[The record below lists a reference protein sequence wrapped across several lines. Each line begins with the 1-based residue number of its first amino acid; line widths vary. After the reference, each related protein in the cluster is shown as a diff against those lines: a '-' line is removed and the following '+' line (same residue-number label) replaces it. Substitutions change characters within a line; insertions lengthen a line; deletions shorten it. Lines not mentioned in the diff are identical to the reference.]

1 MSQQITQYLKRMNIT
16 QRFYL
21 GFATMLGALLVMGI
35 IYSISFFHNRYFFN
49 DQITQAQVL
58 KTNLSEITQVNTKT
72 IQNFE
77 ILQQQA
83 SKVGVLYEDLAN
95 LRNIRNEI
103 ASLNFKPS
111 QQRKLDR
118 LVGELL
124 AWQNTQA
131 GKHPFIAPYAG
142 QFTIL
147 SELLRTNPSEDV
159 VRDIGLVIEDITGK
173 ITEETLAFST
183 KTQET
188 MGSVKANLTQL
199 NTNLST
205 QGETLHQTVQSLMGL
220 GETNYTHAI
229 YLLIA
234 SIVFALTLAF
244 MALMVKLIVTDT
256 RKMRTYF
263 QQVIHDDQHI
273 DLRGRMVIDAQS
285 KDEMDCIG
293 KVIGTVFQSVERT
306 ILEVSNIG
314 YGAQHAAKS
323 LQKTSQ
329 TLMGTILA
337 QESSIDTMREPIAK
351 LKQTLTNAQG
361 MSEQTRDALRQNISV
376 MEQFIQGIETLHQNV
391 QQSKE
396 EQIDVNSHM
405 QELFTQVQEMKSVL
419 NIIDDIADQ
428 TNLLALNA
436 AIEAARAG
444 EYGKG
449 FSVVADEV
457 RKLAEKTQN
466 SLGNIDVIVKQ
477 MVESVRKNST
487 KLGHV
492 TLLMDTTALHMN
504 DLGSLANKTKKE
516 VTHSL
521 HIADKSVE
529 LAKMVGESV
538 NTLISQMQESLSL
551 SVTNRGNAQA
561 VSGVSQELFSIS
573 HTLTETLSKF
583 VHQETQRLERTAP
596 IPLTFVA

>member
-1 MSQQITQYLKRMNIT
+1 MSQQITHLLKRMHIT

-21 GFATMLGALLVMGI
+21 GFITIIGALLVMGI

-49 DQITQAQVL
+49 DQITQTRIL
-58 KTNLSEITQVNTKT
+58 KTHLGETTQVNATT
-72 IQNFE
+72 IQDFDM
-77 ILQQQA
+77 LQQQA

-95 LRNIRNEI
+95 LRTIRNDI

-111 QQRKLDR
+111 QQRKLER
-118 LVGELL
+118 LVNELL

-147 SELLRTNPSEDV
+147 AELLRTNPSDDV

-173 ITEETLAFST
+173 ITEETLAFNS

-188 MGSVKANLTQL
+188 MGSLKANLTRL
-199 NTNLST
+199 NTNLSSE
-205 QGETLHQTVQSLMGL
+205 GETLHHTVQSLIDL
-220 GETNYTHAI
+220 SETNQEHTI
-229 YLLIA
+229 YLLVACFI
-234 SIVFALTLAF
+234 FTLTLAF
-244 MALMVKLIVTDT
+244 MAFMVKLIVMDT
-256 RKMRTYF
+256 HKMRTFF
-263 QQVIHDDQHI
+263 QQVIHDDRHI
-273 DLRGRMVIDAQS
+273 DLRGRIAVSAYS
-285 KDEMDCIG
+285 KDEMDGIA
-293 KVIGTVFQSVERT
+293 KVIGTVFESVENT
-306 ILEVSNIG
+306 ISEVSTIG
-314 YGAQHAAKS
+314 YGAQNAAKS

-351 LKQTLTNAQG
+351 LKQTLFDAQG
-361 MSEQTRDALRQNISV
+361 MSEETRNA
-376 MEQFIQGIETLHQNV
+376 LHQNIIV
-391 QQSKE
+391 MEHFIHGIEDLHVNVKKSKE
-396 EQIDVNSHM
+396 EQLEVNAHM
-405 QELFTQVQEMKSVL
+405 QELFTQAHDMKSVL

-444 EYGKG
+444 EHGKG

-457 RKLAEKTQN
+457 RKLAEKTQD
-466 SLGNIDVIVKQ
+466 SLGNIDKIVKH

-487 KLGHV
+487 RLGHV
-492 TLLMDTTALHMN
+492 TLLMDSTALRMN
-504 DLGSLANKTKKE
+504 DLGSLASSTKKE

-521 HIADKSVE
+521 HVADKSME
-529 LAKMVGESV
+529 LAKIVAQSV
-538 NTLISQMQESLSL
+538 NTLIAQMQESLSL

-561 VSGVSQELFSIS
+561 VSSVSQELFSIS

-583 VHQETQRLERTAP
+583 VHQETHTLERTLP
-596 IPLTFVA
+596 NPLIYVA

>member
-1 MSQQITQYLKRMNIT
+1 MSQQIIHLLKRMNIT

-21 GFATMLGALLVMGI
+21 GFITIIGALLVMGI
-35 IYSISFFHNRYFFN
+35 IYSIGFSHNRYFFN
-49 DQITQAQVL
+49 EQITQTNIL
-58 KTNLSEITQVNTKT
+58 KTHLGETTQVNAKS
-72 IQNFE
+72 IQDFE
-77 ILQQQA
+77 MLQQQA
-83 SKVGVLYEDLAN
+83 SKVGILYEDLAN
-95 LRNIRNEI
+95 LRTIRNDI

-111 QQRKLDR
+111 QQRKLER
-118 LVGELL
+118 LVNELL

-147 SELLRTNPSEDV
+147 AELLRTNPSEDV

-173 ITEETLAFST
+173 ITEETLAFNT

-188 MGSVKANLTQL
+188 MGSLKTNLTRL

-205 QGETLHQTVQSLMGL
+205 EEKTLQQTVQSLIDL
-220 GETNYTHAI
+220 SETNQEHTI
-229 YLLIA
+229 YLLVACFI
-234 SIVFALTLAF
+234 FTLTLAF
-244 MALMVKLIVTDT
+244 MALMVKLIVIDT
-256 RKMRTYF
+256 HKMRTFF
-263 QQVIHDDQHI
+263 QQVIHDEKHI
-273 DLRGRMVIDAQS
+273 DLRSRMVVPAYS
-285 KDEMDCIG
+285 KDEMDGIA
-293 KVIGTVFQSVERT
+293 KVIGTVFGSVENT
-306 ILEVSNIG
+306 ISEVSTIG
-314 YGAQHAAKS
+314 YGAQNAAKS

-351 LKQTLTNAQG
+351 LKQTLFDAQG
-361 MSEQTRDALRQNISV
+361 MSEETRNALHQNILV
-376 MEQFIQGIETLHQNV
+376 MEQFIQGIEDLHVNV
-391 QQSKE
+391 KKSKE
-396 EQIDVNSHM
+396 EQLEVSAHM
-405 QELFTQVQEMKSVL
+405 QELFTQTHDMKNVL

-444 EYGKG
+444 EHGRG

-457 RKLAEKTQN
+457 RKLAEKTQD
-466 SLGNIDVIVKQ
+466 SLGNIDKIVKH

-492 TLLMDTTALHMN
+492 TLLMDSTASHMN
-504 DLGSLANKTKKE
+504 DLGSLASSTKKE

-521 HIADKSVE
+521 HVADKSME
-529 LAKMVGESV
+529 LAKVVAQSV
-538 NTLISQMQESLSL
+538 NTLISNMQESLSL

-561 VSGVSQELFSIS
+561 VSSVSQELFSIS

-583 VHQETQRLERTAP
+583 VHQETHTLERTLP
-596 IPLTFVA
+596 NPLTHVA